1 MKNITYINAGAG
13 SGKTYTLTE
22 TLCNLI
28 AGNKC
33 SVAEIIMTTFT
44 EKAAADLRLETK
56 KKLLKNNK
64 FQEAAEIENATIGTV
79 HSIAFEYIKRYWYK
93 LGISASVAAIDDT
106 QKTNII
112 KSLLS
117 TVVTEE
123 DINAFS
129 VYAETFKLKQQ
140 KSTKYNYD
148 FWRGILGNLIDK
160 ATAFD
165 VTNIA
170 KSEEKSLELAKK
182 FFDSQDHSE
191 MYYDCIKRIF
201 AIYKRCYK
209 QYDLYKKRHNV
220 IEFNDMES
228 MFLTLLEDEEVKAD
242 IKSSI
247 KYVFVDE
254 FQDSNPK
261 QIRIFD
267 RLSELVVH
275 SYWVG
280 DPKQAIYGF
289 RACDTRLVESVMQYV
304 QDKSEPKNIH
314 FEYTNLPK
322 SRRSV
327 EPLVKNTNTVFT
339 AVFSGMKDVALT
351 PHRTEELPVPS
362 IIHWDAR
369 KQDGVNAKG
378 QPKIKCNADDAFN
391 AIAFKVY
398 KMLKGEETPCLVYDD
413 GSLRPIRPSDIAI
426 LTLKNDAA
434 DDAAKALRRYG
445 IPVKISSQVAGDSIE
460 IRFVMLLLN
469 YLLHTDAELLKAEIA
484 HLYCDLPTE
493 QILNGAVADISA
505 IENLCRQLAN
515 LPVSAIVRQLILK
528 LDLLHSCGKWG
539 NAAERQQNLI
549 ALMNH
554 AEQYDSACAQT
565 GEAASIDSYLSKL
578 EEGFEKGDLFC
589 QNGVNVMTYHKS
601 KGLQWPIVILCS
613 LDSSELSEELLIKRF
628 TNGVTAM
635 RTVDPSPGN
644 FYSEYYLLCMPPY
657 LYGNKKLDDSIFDA
671 VIHDSGFVKYQQLQI
686 EEKQHLIYVGA
697 TRARD
702 YMITVSKKGGKLT
715 LLQEIGIDSS
725 ISKDVEDPQTIW
737 GEGTIGING
746 EIIMPEDKV
755 AILPDDT
762 YGLLPQNSSA
772 PSRTLKYVQPSK
784 YENAELVKRVSV
796 NLRYP
801 ANIAK
806 ASRIDVGTTTQ
817 YDTLGTC
824 IHNFMAVY
832 NQDLSREANIET
844 ATQIINAFR
853 LANILPKP
861 EQVVHAAEQ
870 LYIWMEQTY
879 GKAKKIEHEV
889 PFYIET
895 EEGQIISGE
904 IDLLWYT
911 QDDECVLL
919 DFKNYPG
926 AISNLLKPENEKY
939 AGKYAPQLHL
949 YKQVLDENN
958 ISTQAVLVY
967 YAILG
972 GVVEFKFN

>member
-13 SGKTYTLTE
+13 SGKTYKLTE
-22 TLCNLI
+22 TLSDLI
-28 AGNKC
+28 KADKC

-56 KKLLKNNK
+56 KKLLCKNE
-64 FQEAAEIENATIGTV
+64 FQAAAEIENATIGTV

-93 LGISASVAAIDDT
+93 LGISASVSAIDDG
-106 QKTNII
+106 QKTDIV

-117 TVVTEE
+117 KVVTEE
-123 DINAFS
+123 DIKVFS
-129 VYAETFKLKQQ
+129 KYAVTLGLKLSQ
-140 KSTKYNYD
+140 SSKYNFD
-148 FWRGILGNLIDK
+148 FWRDVLVNLIDK
-160 ATAFD
+160 ASAFD
-165 VTNIA
+165 VTDIDD
-170 KSEEKSLELAKK
+170 SEKKSLAFAEQFYAN
-182 FFDSQDHSE
+182 QDHSDL
-191 MYYDCIKRIF
+191 YYDCVKRIF
-201 AIYKRCYK
+201 SIYKKCRN
-209 QYDLYKKRHNV
+209 QYEEYKKRHNV

-228 MFLTLLEDEEVKAD
+228 MFLKLLEDDEVKAD
-242 IKSSI
+242 IKDSI

-289 RACDTRLVESVMQYV
+289 RACDTTLVQAVMAYIQN
-304 QDKSEPKNIH
+304 QKEQGNSQ
-314 FEYTNLPK
+314 FEYDNLPE

-327 EPLVKNTNTVFT
+327 RQLVENTNTVFT
-339 AVFSGMKDVALT
+339 AVFSDMKDVALVA
-351 PHRTEELPVPS
+351 HRTEELPVPS
-362 IIHWDAR
+362 LIHWDAR
-369 KQDGVNAKG
+369 KHGVDKEG
-378 QPKIKCNADDAFN
+378 KLKITCNAEDAYN
-391 AIAFKVY
+391 AMAFRVY
-398 KMLKGEETPCLVYDD
+398 KMLKGDETPCKVFENGD
-413 GSLRPIRPSDIAI
+413 LRSIRPSDIAI
-426 LTLKNDAA
+426 LTLKND
-434 DDAAKALRRYG
+434 DANSVAKALRRYG
-445 IPVKISSQVAGDSIE
+445 IPVKIDSTVTGDNIE
-460 IRFVMLLLN
+460 IRYVMLLLN
-469 YLLHTDAELLKAEIA
+469 YLLHADAELLKAEIA

-515 LPVSAIVRQLILK
+515 LPVSVIVRQLILK
-528 LDLLHSCGKWG
+528 LDLLHNCGKWG

-549 ALMNH
+549 ALMSH

-589 QNGVNVMTYHKS
+589 QNGINVMTYHKS
-601 KGLQWPIVILCS
+601 KGLQWPIVVLCS
-613 LDSSELSEELLIKRF
+613 LDSSKLSDKGLIKSY

-635 RTVDPSPGN
+635 RTSDPTPHN
-644 FYSEYYLLCMPPY
+644 LYSKYYILCMPPY
-657 LYGNKKLDDSIFDA
+657 LYGRTNPADSIIDA
-671 VIHDSGFVKYQQLQI
+671 VIHDAGFEKYKQLQI
-686 EEKQHLIYVGA
+686 EEKQHLMYVGA

-715 LLQEIGIDSS
+715 LLQEIGIESS
-725 ISKDVEDPQTIW
+725 ITKTITDPQAIW
-737 GEGTIGING
+737 GKATVGIPG

-755 AILPDDT
+755 AIRPDTT
-762 YGLLPQNSSA
+762 YDLLPKSSSQ
-772 PSRTLKYVQPSK
+772 PSRTPKYIQPSK
-784 YENAELVKRVSV
+784 YENADLVKQVSV
-796 NLRYP
+796 GLKYP
-801 ANIAK
+801 ADIAK

-832 NQDLSREANIET
+832 DPDRTADENITT
-844 ATQIINAFR
+844 ATRIINAFR
-853 LANILPKP
+853 MADVLPRP

-926 AISNLLKPENEKY
+926 AISNLLNPENEKY

-958 ISTQAVLVY
+958 ISTQAVLIY

>member
-22 TLCNLI
+22 TLSDLI
-28 AGNKC
+28 KTDQC

-56 KKLLKNNK
+56 KKLLGKNE
-64 FQEAAEIENATIGTV
+64 FQAAAEVENATIGTV

-106 QKTNII
+106 QKNDII

-123 DINAFS
+123 DIKAFS
-129 VYAETFKLKQQ
+129 AYAETFQLKQPQ
-140 KSTKYNYD
+140 STKYNYD
-148 FWRGILGNLIDK
+148 FWRGLLGNLIDK

-165 VTNIA
+165 VADINE
-170 KSEEKSLELAKK
+170 SEQKSLAFAKH
-182 FFDSQDHSE
+182 FFGSQEHSE

-201 AIYKRCYK
+201 AIYERCYK
-209 QYDLYKKRHNV
+209 QYAEYKKRHNV

-228 MFLTLLEDEEVKAD
+228 MFLKLLENDEVKAD
-242 IKSSI
+242 IKDSI

-289 RACDTRLVESVMQYV
+289 RACDTTLVQAVMTYIQN
-304 QDKSEPKNIH
+304 QKELGNSQ

-327 EPLVKNTNTVFT
+327 RQLVENTNTVFT

-351 PHRTEELPVPS
+351 PHRTEELPGS
-362 IIHWDAR
+362 SLIHWDAR
-369 KQDGVNAKG
+369 KPGVDKNGK
-378 QPKIKCNADDAFN
+378 PKITCNAGDAYN

-398 KMLKGEETPCLVYDD
+398 KMLHEKKDPCKVYED
-413 GSLRPIRPSDIAI
+413 GKLRSIQPSDIAI
-426 LTLKNDAA
+426 LTLKNSDANSVA
-434 DDAAKALRRYG
+434 QALRRYG
-445 IPVKISSQVAGDSIE
+445 IPVKISTEVGGDNIE
-460 IRFVMLLLN
+460 IRLVMLLLN
-469 YLLHTDAELLKAEIA
+469 YLLHADAELLRAEIA
-484 HLYCDLPTE
+484 HLYCNLPTE

-539 NAAERQQNLI
+539 NADERQQNLI

-578 EEGFEKGDLFC
+578 EEGFEKSELFS

-613 LDSSELSEELLIKRF
+613 LDSSQLSDKGLIKHY
-628 TNGVTAM
+628 TTDVTAM
-635 RTVDPSPGN
+635 RTVDPTPGN
-644 FYSEYYLLCMPPY
+644 FYSEYYLLCLPPY
-657 LYGNKKLDDSIFDA
+657 VSGNTNPADSIIDA
-671 VIHDSGFVKYQQLQI
+671 VIHDAGFEKYKQLQI
-686 EEKQHLIYVGA
+686 EEKQHLMYVGA

-715 LLQEIGIDSS
+715 LLQEIGIKSS
-725 ISKDVEDPQTIW
+725 ISKDVEDSQAIW
-737 GEGTIGING
+737 GEGTIGIPG

-755 AILPDDT
+755 AIRPDTT
-762 YGLLPQNSSA
+762 YDLLPKNSSA
-772 PSRTLKYVQPSK
+772 PSCTLKYLQPSK
-784 YENAELVKRVSV
+784 YENAELVKQVSV

-801 ANIAK
+801 EDIAK

-832 NQDLSREANIET
+832 DPDRTADENITT
-844 ATQIINAFR
+844 ATRIINAFR
-853 LANILPKP
+853 MADVLPRP

-879 GKAKKIEHEV
+879 GKAKKIEH
-889 PFYIET
+889 
-895 EEGQIISGE
+895 
-904 IDLLWYT
+904 
-911 QDDECVLL
+911 
-919 DFKNYPG
+919 
-926 AISNLLKPENEKY
+926 
-939 AGKYAPQLHL
+939 
-949 YKQVLDENN
+949 
-958 ISTQAVLVY
+958 
-967 YAILG
+967 
-972 GVVEFKFN
+972 